1 MVIADRLSA
10 RLVGAVTRPGR
21 LGALGGPALWALFF
35 LILLV
40 PIGLFLLVAVSP
52 AIVGQG
58 RAWLTFANFATALQ
72 GQTLQGLVDSLVV
85 SATTAVISVA
95 VALGLAWLVQRTTI
109 PGRGLWTLLVW
120 VVLLTPSFLV
130 SLGWERLL
138 EPDGILVHLGVPTTG
153 IANVF
158 FGPVGVVFV
167 LTTKGVPF
175 AYFAI
180 SAALGALGREFEDA
194 ARTHGAGRWAA
205 LRLVL
210 PILAPAFWSA
220 LAIVFAET
228 ISDFG
233 VATTIAATA
242 NFPIATQTLFNAV
255 DNFPANF
262 PVAAAV
268 GWLLVGS
275 VGLALVAQSRA
286 LRGRS
291 YQVLS
296 GRTRPSV
303 RVRLGGRGRA
313 LALTAMGAFF
323 GLSLGVPFAGA
334 LSASLVKPTASSI
347 TWNSLTL
354 ANYATVLH
362 HPTLLGP
369 LGLSAALAC
378 VAATVAVV
386 VGVIVARTLTRR
398 RAGPSARVLD
408 LLLLAT
414 VGLPGIVLGAGYIF
428 AYNLPW
434 LNDIGIHL
442 YGTLILLDMAYL
454 ANTVPSTTRLLV
466 GPMAQVQFGLHDA
479 ARVHG
484 SGGLRAWRTTVVP
497 LLSRSLLWAW
507 LFGFTGILFEL
518 PISQLLYPPGQETLA
533 VAINAAFA
541 NYSYAPGTTLM
552 VVSVG
557 FAVIVVGV
565 VLLLFRIGAPR
576 GWQRVGSAR

>member
-1 MVIADRLSA
+1 MVITDRLPT
-10 RLVGAVTRPGR
+10 RLVGAVSRPGR
-21 LGALGGPALWALFF
+21 LAALGGPALWALFF
-35 LILLV
+35 LILLL
-40 PIGLFLLVAVSP
+40 PIGLFLLVAIAP
-52 AIVGQG
+52 AVVGQG
-58 RAWLTFANFATALQ
+58 HAWFTLANFAAALQ
-72 GQTLQGLVDSLVV
+72 GQTLQGVADSLVISV
-85 SATTAVISVA
+85 ITAVCSLV
-95 VALGLAWLVQRTTI
+95 VALVLAWLVQRTTI
-109 PGRGLWTLLVW
+109 PLRGLWTVLIW
-120 VVLLTPSFLV
+120 VVLLTPSFLT

-138 EPDGILVHLGVPTTG
+138 EPDGILVHLGLNPAGVSG
-153 IANVF
+153 AF
-158 FGPVGVVFV
+158 FGPAGVIFV

-175 AYFAI
+175 AFFAI

-194 ARTHGAGRWAA
+194 ARTHGAGRAA
-205 LRLVL
+205 AMRVML

-275 VGLALVAQSRA
+275 VGLALLAQSRA

-291 YQVLS
+291 YQVLG

-303 RVRLGGRGRA
+303 RHRLGWRGTAVA
-313 LALTAMGAFF
+313 LAVMLVFF

-334 LSASLVKPTASSI
+334 ASASLVKPTAAVL
-347 TWNSLTL
+347 TWSSLTL
-354 ANYATVLH
+354 KNYAQVFH

-369 LGLSAALAC
+369 LGLSAVLALIG
-378 VAATVAVV
+378 TTLAVV
-386 VGVIVARTLTRR
+386 FGVIVARTLTKRR
-398 RAGPSARVLD
+398 VGPAARMLD

-428 AYNLPW
+428 FYNLPW
-434 LNDIGIHL
+434 LNDIGIRL

-454 ANTVPSTTRLLV
+454 ANTLPSTTRLLV

-484 SGGLRAWRTTVVP
+484 SGALRAWRTTVIP

-518 PISQLLYPPGQETLA
+518 PISQLLYPPGQETLS

-552 VVSVG
+552 VVSVA
-557 FAVIVVGV
+557 FAVGVVGI
-565 VLLLFRIGAPR
+565 VLLLFRLLAPR
-576 GWQRVGSAR
+576 GWQRVGRAR